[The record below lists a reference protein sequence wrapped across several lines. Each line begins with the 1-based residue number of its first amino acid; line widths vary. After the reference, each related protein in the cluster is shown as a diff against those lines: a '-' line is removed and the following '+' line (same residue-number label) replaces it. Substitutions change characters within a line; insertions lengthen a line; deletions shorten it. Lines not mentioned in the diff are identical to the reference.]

1 VRTSGEGKGRPTAI
15 NDHNGGLFSRNGERE
30 WGGNGGEEEGERGGG
45 FRRRGEERVRACAW
59 ARRRLKVEEGAPD
72 GWASSGGDIGR
83 EGGGGA
89 AAGPVG
95 CPSGPQLGR
104 IRPGRV
110 IRGFFFFFSI
120 KI

>member
-1 VRTSGEGKGRPTAI
+1 
-15 NDHNGGLFSRNGERE
+15 
-30 WGGNGGEEEGERGGG
+30 
-45 FRRRGEERVRACAW
+45 
-59 ARRRLKVEEGAPD
+59 VEEGAPD

-104 IRPGRV
+104 IRPDRV
-110 IRGFFFFFSI
+110 IRSFSI
-120 KI
+120 SFLLKYK